1 VRVLVVN
8 SGSSSLKLRLLDADS
23 AGHNDDSAGHND
35 SAGHGD
41 AVLWRHDAAAPAE
54 LSDDELTAMFDEAP
68 EADAVGHRV
77 VHGGPDLRGPTL
89 IDDAVL
95 EQLDALT
102 ALAPLHQP
110 PALRLIR
117 MVTAARPELPNVAC
131 FDTSFHRTIPPAAE
145 TYPIPEAWRKS
156 YPIRRYGFHGL
167 SHQWAARRAAELA
180 GSQPQR
186 LVCCHLGAGASLS
199 AIRNGH
205 CVDTTM
211 GFTPLEGLMM
221 ATRSGDVDPGLV
233 LWLIRHAGIAPD
245 EVEHRLV
252 HESGLLGMAGQA
264 DMRTVLN
271 LADAGD
277 EAAGLAVDVYQHRLR
292 AGIAAM
298 VASLGGLDTLVFT
311 GGVGEHAWQV
321 RSRAA
326 EDLAFL
332 GVRIDA
338 ATNHGAVPDAE
349 LTDGGAAVRTFLIE
363 AREDLEISRDTRLLL
378 TV

>member
-1 VRVLVVN
+1 MRVLVVN
-8 SGSSSLKLRLLDADS
+8 SGSGSVKLRLLDT
-23 AGHNDDSAGHND
+23 DDSL
-35 SAGHGD
+35 
-41 AVLWRHDAAAPAE
+41 LWRRDGPAAAE
-54 LSDDELTAMFDEAP
+54 LSDDELDAMLAEAP

-77 VHGGPDLRGPTL
+77 VHGGADLRGPTL

-95 EQLDALT
+95 RQLDALT
-102 ALAPLHQP
+102 AVAPLHQP

-117 MVTAARPELPNVAC
+117 MTLEARPELPNVAC

-145 TYPIPEAWRKS
+145 TYPIPEAWRKT

-167 SHQWAARRAAELA
+167 SHMWSSKRVAELA
-180 GSQPQR
+180 GAPPQR
-186 LVCCHLGAGASLS
+186 LVVCHLGAGASLS
-199 AIRNGH
+199 AVHDGR

-233 LWLIRHAGIAPD
+233 LWLIRHAGISPD

-277 EAAGLAVDVYQHRLR
+277 EAAALAVDVYQHRLR

-298 VASLGGLDTLVFT
+298 AASLGGLDTLVFT

-321 RSRAA
+321 RARAA
-326 EDLAFL
+326 ADLAYL
-332 GVRIDA
+332 GVRVDA
-338 ATNHGAVPDAE
+338 AANRDAVPDAE
-349 LTDGGAAVRTFLIE
+349 LSDGGAAVRTFLIE
-363 AREDLEISRDTRLLL
+363 AREDLEITRDTRLLL
-378 TV
+378 TA